1 MKNKIWHQHLISA
14 IFAFVLSGG
23 AIGNLITG
31 YDLPVDSLWKIY
43 LWCAFF
49 AVVTSVM
56 LRFRY
61 GGRVFT
67 CFTAFMILLF
77 WKRET
82 TWHHLLEQVQ
92 SISYIISSHYHR
104 VYNWPVL
111 GTPAA
116 DYVPVPLILWGAFVA
131 VSVNWHIC
139 RRKHIAFAIFPA
151 VLPLFLCLLTTDMVP
166 DAVYLYLLILAIAI
180 LLITDWTR
188 RVHPSQGMRLVGRVT
203 LPIALALG
211 LVFTLNPAD
220 KYVNNAGKI
229 QKEVVAWLQQ
239 FQDTAE
245 SVVTGSPVKSS
256 VSEKLNLRTIGPKS
270 RVSHSIMR
278 VRSPIGGTVYLR
290 GRDYDEYTGTGWEA
304 SADRTEKFTSGGPS
318 AGELTIVTYGV
329 RNVLYIPYY
338 ATKKQDLVGGA
349 CKNEENLQRYSYQ
362 VSRTDSG
369 KSSKPNSN
377 YTKLPDDTLTWAK
390 DIVAEI
396 TDGTTS
402 EREKIIR
409 IQNYVRSSAVYDLS
423 TSRMDSEYSDFAKW
437 FLEESETG
445 YCVHFATAAT
455 VLLRAAGIPARYVEG
470 YMVSC
475 AADSDVVVTNQE
487 AHAWAEYYDLSTDTW
502 RVLEATPDDPEDE
515 DTEPTLMTPPTEPV
529 SKETEEKPEN
539 PGAESSAPEAI
550 PTIPDN
556 SQEEVPG
563 ISTDPSENT
572 ISQDKEKEP
581 FRLPQWIKTVF
592 KSLLFAACVPIQAYL
607 RIYWKQTLWNSGRP
621 NERTMSRWRQTRS
634 LAKLL
639 KQPYPEDLDNLAQK
653 AKFSQHRIQ
662 SDELRLFET
671 YRISLLELVNE
682 KAWYQRIILK
692 WIFAID

>member
-1 MKNKIWHQHLISA
+1 MKIKIWPQHLISA
-14 IFAFVLSGG
+14 TFAFVLAVS
-23 AIGNLITG
+23 AIGNIITG

-43 LWCAFF
+43 LWCALF

-56 LRFRY
+56 FRFRY
-61 GGRVFT
+61 GGRIFT
-67 CFTAFMILLF
+67 CFFTVMILLF

-82 TWHHLLEQVQ
+82 TWHQLLAQVQ

-111 GTPAA
+111 GSPAA

-166 DAVYLYLLILAIAI
+166 DAVYLYLMILAIAI

-188 RVHPSQGMRLVGRVT
+188 RVHPSQGMRLVVRVT
-203 LPIALALG
+203 LPIALALS
-211 LVFTLNPAD
+211 LVFALNPAD

-229 QKEVVAWLQQ
+229 QKEVVVWLQQ
-239 FQDTAE
+239 FQDKAE
-245 SVVTGSPVKSS
+245 SVVSGSPVKSS

-270 RVSHSIMR
+270 KVSHSIMR
-278 VRSPIGGTVYLR
+278 VRSSIGGTVYLR

-304 SADRTEKFTSGGPS
+304 SADRTEKFTSGGPL
-318 AGELTIVTYGV
+318 AGELSIVTYGV

-338 ATKKQDLVGGA
+338 ATKKLDLVGGA

-369 KSSKPNSN
+369 KSSKPNSS

-409 IQNYVRSSAVYDLS
+409 IQNYVLSSAVYDLS

-455 VLLRAAGIPARYVEG
+455 VLLRAASIPARYVEG

-475 AADSDVVVTNQE
+475 TADSDVVVTNQE
-487 AHAWAEYYDLSTDTW
+487 AHAWAEYYDSSTCTW
-502 RVLEATPDDPEDE
+502 RVLEATPNDLENE
-515 DTEPTLMTPPTEPV
+515 NTEPAVTIPHTEPV
-529 SKETEEKPEN
+529 SEKPGEEPEN
-539 PGAESSAPEAI
+539 AALETSIPEAI
-550 PTIPDN
+550 PTMPNND
-556 SQEEVPG
+556 QEEVPDK
-563 ISTDPSENT
+563 SNDPSGNI

-581 FRLPQWIKTVF
+581 FRFPPWIKTVF
-592 KSLLFAACVPIQAYL
+592 KWLILAVCVPIQAYL

-621 NERTMSRWRQTRS
+621 NERTLSRWRQTCS
-634 LAKLL
+634 LAKIL
-639 KQPYPEDLDNLAQK
+639 KQPYPEELNNLAQK

-662 SDELRLFET
+662 PEELQQFED
-671 YRISLLELVNE
+671 YRSLLIERINE
-682 KAWYQRIILK
+682 KAWYHRIIAK